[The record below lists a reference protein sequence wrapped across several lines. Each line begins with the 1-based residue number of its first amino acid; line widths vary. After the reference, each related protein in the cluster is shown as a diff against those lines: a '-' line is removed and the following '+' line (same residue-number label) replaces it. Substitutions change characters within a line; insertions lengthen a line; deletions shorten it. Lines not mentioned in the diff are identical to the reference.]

1 MSAEIG
7 IDIDQLARS
16 LGTYAASDNSTR
28 TIAKT
33 VGVLLIGADFQAVGV
48 ARSLAE
54 ECIPV
59 ALLETEAGIARFS
72 NAIGQRFVKRDLL
85 NSGDS
90 VEYMLR
96 LAEKHGLEGWSVF
109 CVNDKTIEFL
119 AKNHEALSTKY
130 VLSVLPWA
138 TTQKFYE
145 KDQAGEAAAQA
156 GIPIPRVYPSSTLE
170 ELLASEPEYPVVF
183 KPTFKKNYY
192 DKTNDK
198 AVLAKDRE
206 SLVREYQAM
215 NRLIATRQILVQ
227 EFLGGGTK
235 NLFSF
240 AAVFNGEKV
249 LAGVS
254 AHRIRQHP
262 MDFGHATTYAESRDM
277 PQLEELATQFFKQIG
292 YRGVAEVEFILD
304 ERTGQYKFIE
314 MNGRF
319 WGWHTLTRNAGLNFP
334 VTLFQMLNGVS
345 TTRVKPTI
353 NATWVRM
360 LTDIPTVLT
369 ASMQGRMS
377 VTKIFQAIGN
387 HRTDAVW
394 SLKDPLPFLM
404 EAAMA
409 PYLWWKKGF

>member
-1 MSAEIG
+1 MSAELSVIG
-7 IDIDQLARS
+7 DQKWLSPELLAP
-16 LGTYAASDNSTR
+16 SDCSVFP
-28 TIAKT
+28 IAKT
-33 VGVLLIGADFQAVGV
+33 VGVLIIGADFQAVGV

-54 ECIPV
+54 ESIPV
-59 ALLETEAGIARFS
+59 ALLETEAGIARYS
-72 NAIGQRFVKRDLL
+72 NAISQRFVKRDLL
-85 NSGDS
+85 TADDS
-90 VEYMLR
+90 VAYLLR
-96 LAEKHGLEGWSVF
+96 LAETHSLEGWSVF
-109 CVNDKTIEFL
+109 CVNDETIEFL
-119 AKNHEALSTKY
+119 ARNHKALSTKY
-130 VLSVLPWA
+130 VLSVLPWE
-138 TTQKFYE
+138 TSQKFYE
-145 KDQAGEAAAQA
+145 KNQAGEAAIQA
-156 GIPIPRVYPSSTLE
+156 GIPVPRVYPSATLE
-170 ELLASEPEYPVVF
+170 ELLASEPEYPVVL

-206 SLVREYQAM
+206 SLIREYQAM
-215 NRLIATRQILVQ
+215 NRLIASSQILAQ
-227 EFLGGGTK
+227 EFLVGGTK

-240 AAVFNGEKV
+240 AAVFDGEKV

-277 PQLEELATQFFKQIG
+277 PHLEELATLFFKQIG
-292 YRGVAEVEFILD
+292 YRGVAEVEFMLD

-319 WGWHTLTRNAGLNFP
+319 WGWHMLTRHAGMNYP
-334 VTLFQMLNGVS
+334 VTLFRMLNGVE
-345 TTRVKPTI
+345 TTRIAPKI

-360 LTDIPTVLT
+360 LTDIPTVLQE
-369 ASMQGRMS
+369 SIRGRMS
-377 VTKIFQAIGN
+377 LTKVFQAIGS

-404 EAAMA
+404 EASMA